1 MPTPSARSAVRAVA
15 VLDYF
20 TTHPTRPC
28 TLSELAVE
36 VGASPSSLT
45 SVLRAL
51 TGAGYLV
58 RHPRHKTYELGPAL
72 VAVGRAASA
81 RHPVVD
87 LARPELQRLA
97 ERFDAD
103 CVGSVLV
110 ADEILVLVVEGRASQ
125 NTRGVSIGHRIPLVP
140 PFGEIWLAYS
150 EPDAVRRWLARVLPA
165 EHDADA
171 ARAEAS
177 ELTDTEHRMHDIL
190 RRVRERGFAVNLRSE
205 RLDAFQHALLGRRPY
220 GEDAREQLARMAAS
234 FNSYELLDE
243 SPDATYEPE
252 MIIAP
257 VFGPDASVAF
267 AITLTGLK
275 PCTGSEIDSIA
286 ADVVETGLRL
296 TRAIG
301 GRVPSSEQHGD
312 RTAS

>member
-1 MPTPSARSAVRAVA
+1 MPTPSARSATRAVA

-45 SVLRAL
+45 SVLQAL
-51 TGAGYLV
+51 TDTGYLV

-72 VAVGRAASA
+72 IAVGRAASG

-87 LARPELQRLA
+87 LARPELRGLA

-110 ADEILVLVVEGRASQ
+110 ADEILILVVEGRASQ

-140 PFGEIWLAYS
+140 PFGEIWLAHS
-150 EPDAVRRWLARVLPA
+150 EPDAVRRWLAGVLPEEPDEA
-165 EHDADA
+165 RSGA
-171 ARAEAS
+171 A
-177 ELTDTEHRMHDIL
+177 DTERRLHEVL

-205 RLDAFQHALLGRRPY
+205 WLDAFQHALLGQRAY
-220 GEDAREQLARMAAS
+220 GDDARGQLARMAAS
-234 FNSYELLDE
+234 YDSYELLDE

-257 VFGPDASVAF
+257 VFGPDASVVF

-275 PCTGSEIDSIA
+275 PCTGSEIDHIA
-286 ADVVETGLRL
+286 AGVAETGLWL

-301 GRVPSSEQHGD
+301 GRVPSGNGYD
-312 RTAS
+312 RTA